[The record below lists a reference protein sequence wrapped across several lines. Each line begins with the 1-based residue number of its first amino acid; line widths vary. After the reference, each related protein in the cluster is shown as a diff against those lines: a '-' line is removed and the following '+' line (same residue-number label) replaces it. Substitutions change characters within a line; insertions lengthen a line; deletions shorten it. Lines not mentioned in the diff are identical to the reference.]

1 MKKLIALCLLL
12 FAAQASLAAG
22 TTISLQRVVND
33 VATSYT
39 DMQKGTAGAAWTY
52 PAYAQA
58 GERNEDSTTGTDYQ
72 SVAPECAYSAEIN
85 LSTDASTTV
94 YPGPAILCGYTL
106 TVTIGTEAAT
116 IDDNTTAKMTL
127 PVSWP
132 IGDYPNIWGIFE
144 TSLVVNPGTNS
155 TGTLQ
160 VRYRP
165 LDASGDRGVTW
176 P

>member
-1 MKKLIALCLLL
+1 MKKLIAPALLL
-12 FAAQASLAAG
+12 LAAQASMAAG
-22 TTISLQRVVND
+22 TNIALQRVVND
-33 VATSYT
+33 VATSFT

-52 PAYAQA
+52 DAYAHA

-72 SVAPECAYSAEIN
+72 SVAAECAYSAEIN
-85 LSTDASTTV
+85 LATDASTTV
-94 YPGPAILCGYTL
+94 YAGPAILCGYTL

-160 VRYRP
+160 LRYRP
-165 LDASGDRGVTW
+165 LDASGDRAVTW